1 MIPVIFAPSAA
12 DFSTNGRGGLSDA
25 ISCTVREERN
35 GAYELEMEYPLDGA
49 HFDALETGAVIKAYC
64 GAARQ
69 FQPFRVVEISRPI
82 NGRVHVL
89 AQHVS
94 YQLSMIPA
102 APFTA
107 NTASAALAGLK
118 SHAAEACPFTFW
130 TDKTGTGTY
139 RQDVPAS
146 IRSRLG
152 GVQGSVLDAFGG
164 EYEFDGYTVKLWSK
178 RGQDR
183 HVVLR
188 YGKNLTDLT
197 QEESIA
203 NTVTGVYPFWASES
217 GGYVELP
224 EKVLSAASASAYPYP
239 RTVPLD
245 LSQMFQDAPTVTQL
259 RDAAQAY
266 IDGEGIGVPSV
277 SLSVSFANLADTLE
291 YADKTAA
298 EQVELCDT
306 IGVRFERLGVEASA
320 KVIETEWDVL
330 AERYNKLSVGDA
342 RKTLAETIAET
353 EVTAAEA
360 VTPSALA
367 ADIKR
372 ATDLITGVTGG
383 VIRFNYNG
391 DGEPYELYILDTG
404 DVATATSV
412 WRFNASGWG
421 HSSTGWTGPFTLAAT
436 LDNGIVADYI
446 TAGTLTGLK
455 INNGNGTFAV
465 DETGHVT
472 ASAMNITGGSMN
484 IVTGSDTITPL
495 VISGTYTTTTPT
507 YTTDHVYS
515 VAISRQGVTVED
527 ETRTYV
533 TADGPPAYPTT
544 RRVSTY
550 TCDGVSHRYFTGNGS
565 APPVEANQSAWSS
578 YTGFTAQHTS
588 GDSAN
593 IGTIPY
599 EGSSGFYVRRASM
612 VRALVALDENGLR
625 WADSG
630 NNVIGSFG
638 PSDAQ
643 KVTALGTLTSASASS
658 VSVANGTWV
667 NLASIA
673 HDAGTYIV
681 TAYYSIASNASGYR
695 VLLLTTS
702 SSGST
707 PITTQ
712 ARARVAAA
720 NGSETSVLVSTI
732 ITATASGAWYMRA
745 YQTSGSSL
753 SVSAAEIRILRI
765 A

>member
-1 MIPVIFAPSAA
+1 MIPVVFAPSAA

-64 GAARQ
+64 GAARK

-164 EYEFDGYTVKLWSK
+164 EYEFDGYTVKLWNK

-245 LSQMFQDAPTVTQL
+245 LSQQFQDAPTVTQL

-298 EQVELCDT
+298 EEIELCDT

-412 WRFNASGWG
+412 WRFNAAGWG

-436 LDNGIVADYI
+436 IDGGIVADYI
-446 TAGTLTGLK
+446 TAGTLTGLR

-465 DETGHVT
+465 DENGQVT
-472 ASAMNITGGSMN
+472 ASAIDITGGSVN
-484 IVTGSDTITPL
+484 INGVSDQSQIIQLNYYSGNTL
-495 VISGTYTTTTPT
+495 VNRVWLAPGY
-507 YTTDHVYS
+507 
-515 VAISRQGVTVED
+515 VEVGGAAGIAKVNPAD
-527 ETRTYV
+527 LLAQEIYYV
-533 TADGPPAYPTT
+533 N
-544 RRVSTY
+544 
-550 TCDGVSHRYFTGNGS
+550 GVSHLRSADVSQYGLYISDSGTG
-565 APPVEANQSAWSS
+565 V
-578 YTGFTAQHTS
+578 
-588 GDSAN
+588 SAN
-593 IGTIPY
+593 YNAGWYQQLNKLYNT
-599 EGSSGFYVRRASM
+599 
-612 VRALVALDENGLR
+612 
-625 WADSG
+625 
-630 NNVIGSFG
+630 
-638 PSDAQ
+638 
-643 KVTALGTLTSASASS
+643 GTLDTQAAASS
-658 VSVANGTWV
+658 VSISTATWV
-667 NLASIA
+667 TATSVG
-673 HDAGTYIV
+673 HQTGTYIV
-681 TAYYSIASNASGYR
+681 IGSMSYSSNATGYR
-695 VLLLTTS
+695 TILITTS
-702 SSGST
+702 STGST
-707 PITTQ
+707 PITNQ
-712 ARARVAAA
+712 ARVRVAAV
-720 NGSETSVLVSTI
+720 NGTETTFQCCTVI
-732 ITATASGAWYMRA
+732 KATSNGTWYMRG
-745 YQTSGSSL
+745 YQTSGTSL
-753 SVSAAEIRILRI
+753 NITSAELRI
-765 A
+765 IKISD